1 MESNNNKKRKTT
13 DNSEK
18 NVKNKKNREEEWEYN
33 SDDLKAAINFCK
45 DNKKTPYQASK
56 EFMVPKSTIR
66 NHLNETSSS
75 TVRGRPPVFTSDEE
89 SVIVDFL
96 INISKMGYGLDIG
109 SFRKVIKDF
118 VVKFQKDSPFRDDMP
133 GKDWISG

>member
-56 EFMVPKSTIR
+56 EFMTFFM
-66 NHLNETSSS
+66 HLEK
-75 TVRGRPPVFTSDEE
+75 TVICKIID
-89 SVIVDFL
+89 
-96 INISKMGYGLDIG
+96 K
-109 SFRKVIKDF
+109 
-118 VVKFQKDSPFRDDMP
+118 
-133 GKDWISG
+133 